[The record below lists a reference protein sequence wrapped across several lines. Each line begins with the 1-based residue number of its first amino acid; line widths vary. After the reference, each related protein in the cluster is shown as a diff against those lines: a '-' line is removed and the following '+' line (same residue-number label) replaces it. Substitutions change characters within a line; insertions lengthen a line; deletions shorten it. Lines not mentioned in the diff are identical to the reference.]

1 MTTST
6 ITSTTSSTTAS
17 TTTST
22 TSSTTFWTIW
32 CGQLVSVLGSGI
44 TQFALAV
51 WAFQRSGSAT
61 QFGVIAMCAVL
72 PGLLL
77 SPVAGALVD
86 RRDRPAAMLVA
97 DAGAARAGGLVAGW
111 VGGDGLAVWPLYAAP
126 AFSRSL
132 AALHQPAYQAMTSML
147 VPKARLGKASGA
159 VLAADAAA
167 ELCSPVLGGL
177 LLPTVG
183 LT

>member
-6 ITSTTSSTTAS
+6 TTSE
-17 TTTST
+17 
-22 TSSTTFWTIW
+22 TSSATSPATFWAIW
-32 CGQLVSVLGSGI
+32 GGQLVSVLGSGI

-72 PGLLL
+72 PGMLL

-86 RRDRPAAMLVA
+86 RWNRRTAMLVS
-97 DAGAARAGGLVAGW
+97 DAGAALASGTIAALAASDRMALGELYRATACT
-111 VGGDGLAVWPLYAAP
+111 P
-126 AFSRSL
+126 SL
-132 AALHQPAYQAMTSML
+132 AALHGPAYQAMTSML
-147 VPKARLGKASGA
+147 VPKDRLGKASGA

-167 ELCSPVLGGL
+167 E
-177 LLPTVG
+177 
-183 LT
+183 